1 MTENYQNIKK
11 YLLKYDVF
19 IHSFFLNI
27 LCVFFFRLI
36 CEVHFDT
43 DTDQFLNHIL
53 SGVYGENLSA
63 YGWLH
68 IITGYSLKTLYSVIP
83 QIPWYALMQYFSVFI
98 SLLLLTYVIFKINS
112 HWGGFTANILI
123 LILLGYECYA
133 RISYIKTGV
142 LCLSVAG
149 FIFFQMVCERIRG
162 RIYLILG
169 MLLFFAGYLWWDKSL
184 LPGLLLLLPCV
195 YCLYKRKNLN
205 SFKDYRPYIFSG
217 LSLFLCLALLGAG
230 NEFYLKER
238 DSEIAKSVEYTRAWE
253 DINNFGWPDFNTY
266 YPQYEALGISE
277 NKYSLLSNNE
287 FVESYIVEP
296 DVLVKIK
303 EFVDTPEFTISDF
316 LQFTRTY
323 PIRYFETGLFVGFL
337 AVLILFFLS
346 KACKKARKT
355 VYLFCGTG
363 IIYYICYLAGVDDNA
378 VIRTSIWL
386 AAIISALGFSHDI
399 EVKDLELRPYYSA
412 VVTVAMVILTN
423 QELNAITQVINKD
436 FISTTTKWMELVASD
451 SSKSYVTNSTDFY
464 QKDKPFHVLE
474 KSSLDN
480 ILVTKF
486 PYTLYNPKVFSTVL
500 DEPDNVRFLSES
512 CVLRTVDYMN
522 EQYGYSY
529 YPVQVKSIDNIAIY
543 AIRAD
548 EPFVN
553 TDTVKKAGSDIV
565 SDLHLSIMDSG
576 KKAVKGNIYKKNTN
590 SFSQMVYVEVYDC
603 EENSYKYYDVNQ
615 TESSVSSDVMNGK
628 YATIYT
634 EIEPVKNGEYAVILE
649 VDGDMYR
656 VPLLEKGAA
665 EGV

>member
-1 MTENYQNIKK
+1 MTKNIKK
-11 YLLKYDVF
+11 YLLKHDVF
-19 IHSFFLNI
+19 IQSFFLNI

-43 DTDQFLNHIL
+43 DTDHFLNHIL

-83 QIPWYALMQYFSVFI
+83 QISWYAFMQYFSVFI
-98 SLLLLTYVIFKINS
+98 SLLLLTYIIFKINS
-112 HWGGFTANILI
+112 RWGGYTANILI

-142 LCLSVAG
+142 LCLVVAG
-149 FIFFQMVCERIRG
+149 FIFYQMVCERIRG
-162 RIYLILG
+162 RIYLISG
-169 MLLFFAGYLWWDKSL
+169 ILLFLAGYLWWDKSL
-184 LPGLLLLLPCV
+184 LLGLLLLLPCV

-205 SFKDYRPYIFSG
+205 SFKDYRPYIFSC
-217 LSLFLCLALLGAG
+217 LALFLCIALLGAG

-253 DINNFGWPDFNTY
+253 DINNYGWPDFNTY
-266 YPQYEALGISE
+266 YPQYKELGISE

-303 EFVDTPEFTISDF
+303 EFVDTPELTISDF
-316 LQFTRTY
+316 LKFTRTY
-323 PIRYFETGLFVGFL
+323 PIRYFETGLFIGFL
-337 AVLILFFLS
+337 SVLILFFLS
-346 KACKKARKT
+346 KACEKAGKI

-363 IIYYICYLAGVDDNA
+363 ILYYICYLAGVDDNA

-399 EVKDLELRPYYSA
+399 EVKDPELRPYYSA
-412 VVTVAMVILTN
+412 VVTVAMVILIN
-423 QELNAITQVINKD
+423 QELSAITQVINKD

-451 SSKSYVTNSTDFY
+451 SSKTYVTNSTDFY

-500 DEPDNVRFLSES
+500 DAPDNVRFLSES
-512 CVLRTVDYMN
+512 CVLRTVDYIN
-522 EQYGYSY
+522 EQYGHSY

-548 EPFVN
+548 GSFVN
-553 TDTVKKAGSDIV
+553 TDAVKKAGSDIV
-565 SDLHLSIMDSG
+565 SDLHLSITDSG

-590 SFSQMVYVEVYDC
+590 SFSQMVYIEVYDC

-649 VDGDMYR
+649 ADGDMYR
-656 VPLLEKGAA
+656 VPLLE
-665 EGV
+665 EGPVAVVD